1 METKTNAITSV
12 KISEANSNGTLQ
24 ITLPA
29 RAVAALNWKAGMT
42 LKPLLLNAKKKNG
55 EVVPFALLYHIPEGT
70 NGMRLCTK
78 PNELT
83 PFNSV
88 EEVDN

>member
-42 LKPLLLNAKKKNG
+42 LKPILLNAKKKNG
-55 EVVPFALLYHIPEGT
+55 FVE
-70 NGMRLCTK
+70 
-78 PNELT
+78 NEI
-83 PFNSV
+83 
-88 EEVDN
+88 EWK